1 MPAERMHSETSSL
14 LPPDVAW
21 WTWKPQQS
29 LPPTPRE
36 RGDSLPWDASQAS
49 SSSSS
54 LDLFRVSSLVPLSS
68 DSLPWR
74 TRTPTCLRSWQL
86 AALPPSHKCK
96 ASTTPE
102 SPPPTIWSPL
112 STPTSPELQPMVP
125 HPPATLPPAQRR
137 RHLATAHR
145 EPKDENTCLKELNRN
160 QKALLAVYRKEIL
173 DLKAQILG
181 LQQTVRELRE
191 HNVNLQ
197 DDALEALIPELLFT
211 SPQPPSTQHPVH
223 RRQPRATA
231 CAPGLGLREGEKTD
245 TNPLRDRLEAGDW
258 SSGLCSKPSLRRR
271 MPGVAGRSCYKQCS
285 QRQVVASVA
294 SGIDSTCVK
303 IAWKTVTHKGFAI
316 VESCCETKN

>member
-1 MPAERMHSETSSL
+1 M
-14 LPPDVAW
+14 
-21 WTWKPQQS
+21 
-29 LPPTPRE
+29 
-36 RGDSLPWDASQAS
+36 
-49 SSSSS
+49 
-54 LDLFRVSSLVPLSS
+54 DLFRVSSLVPLSS

-102 SPPPTIWSPL
+102 PPPPTIWSPL

-137 RHLATAHR
+137 RHLVTAHR

-160 QKALLAVYRKEIL
+160 QKALLALYRKEIL

-181 LQQTVRELRE
+181 LQQTVCELRE

-211 SPQPPSTQHPVH
+211 APQPPSTQHPVH

-231 CAPGLGLREGEKTD
+231 CAPAQETSTPEETAATPAETRAD
-245 TNPLRDRLEAGDW
+245 EAE
-258 SSGLCSKPSLRRR
+258 P
-271 MPGVAGRSCYKQCS
+271 
-285 QRQVVASVA
+285 ASVLGWGKVKKLDLSREEREVVKNKRVERKKQKEREKKEGGK
-294 SGIDSTCVK
+294 SG
-303 IAWKTVTHKGFAI
+303 G
-316 VESCCETKN
+316 ES